1 MKHLN
6 KHKRGSAFL
15 ASMMLMG
22 MIGVAGMSYLNTASK
37 SMRDSKLKAMDA
49 QMTQLCDAGIQTVL
63 RNYWRDFKVSQSFDL
78 LTACEGATTAA
89 PKGGMTGTLPSV
101 GKFSAA
107 IISFQQPGND
117 TYSRQVTIRSVGY
130 IDSDNDGSLDAGEPA
145 KIVDVK
151 ATFQLARSQVFD
163 YMYFVNNF
171 GWMAGFDDDDL
182 IVNGDMRANGDF
194 SFSGGMPSVNGT
206 VIAVQN
212 EKLSTGSA
220 GTITGTPVKYS
231 GSAYNT
237 VTAGSTSYVARMRQG
252 YDSTKHGARGS
263 DTWNTWRDVI
273 FDTEGSVQGEKLAG
287 STLSDSAGSKGW
299 SKTTSS
305 STPTFNAIDPAASQE
320 VIMPDLGD
328 INDYSNAS
336 AAYVDGKTTYA
347 DGTPN
352 PYAGQGAWVDVWN
365 STTNSYQRVTTNGC
379 ITGSGILIGTE
390 TRPIK
395 IHGPVTFSQD
405 AVIKGYITGQ
415 GTIYTGR
422 NVHIVGSLRYVNGPD
437 FRGSSPTTIDQTN
450 EKRDLLGLAARG
462 SVIMG
467 NPNTFNSTTLQ
478 YMTPPFTKPR
488 LDENGNTIPAFNATE
503 VDTTGKMRYK
513 SVISDTTMNNIAEGI
528 NVIDAVLYTNFLGGG
543 NLGTAGGGVVFN
555 GAIISRDEA
564 MVVYSLPMKLN
575 YDTRIKERTLSQK
588 PLVDIKLPRSPVLL
602 KSTWQDRGTSYGN
615 S

>member
-1 MKHLN
+1 
-6 KHKRGSAFL
+6 
-15 ASMMLMG
+15 MMLMA
-22 MIGVAGMSYLNTASK
+22 MLGVAGMSYLNSASK
-37 SMRDSKLKAMDA
+37 SMRDSKLKALDA
-49 QMTQLCDAGIQTVL
+49 QMTQLCDAGVQTIV

-78 LTACEGATTAA
+78 LATCEGATTGA
-89 PKGGMTGTLPSV
+89 PKGGMTGTLPGV
-101 GKFSAA
+101 GKFSVA
-107 IISFQQPGND
+107 IVGYSQPGND
-117 TYSRQVTIRSVGY
+117 SYSRQVTVRSVGY
-130 IDSDNDGSLDAGEPA
+130 IDSDNDGVLDANEPA

-151 ATFQLARSQVFD
+151 ATYQLARSQVFD

-194 SFSGGMPSVNGT
+194 SFTGGMPTVNGT

-212 EKLSTGSA
+212 EKLTTGVS
-220 GTITGTPVKYS
+220 GTITGTPVKWNNSTYA
-231 GSAYNT
+231 G
-237 VTAGSTSYVARMRQG
+237 VMAGSTSYAARMRQG
-252 YDSTKHGARGS
+252 YDATKHGTRGT
-263 DTWNTWRDVI
+263 DTWNSWRDVI

-287 STLSDSAGSKGW
+287 STLSDSAGSKAW
-299 SKTTSS
+299 TKTLYS
-305 STPTFNAIDPAASQE
+305 STPTYSPIDPAPSQE

-328 INDYSNAS
+328 ISDYQTISS
-336 AAYVDGKTTYA
+336 AYIDNKATYA
-347 DGTPN
+347 DGTAN
-352 PYAGQGAWVDVWN
+352 PYSGQGAWVDVWN
-365 STTNSYQRVTTNGC
+365 STTNSYQRLTTNGC
-379 ITGSGILIGTE
+379 YSGSGVLVGTD
-390 TRPIK
+390 TKPIK

-405 AVIKGYITGQ
+405 VVIKGYIQGQ

-422 NVHIVGSLRYVNGPD
+422 NVHIVGSIRYMNGPD
-437 FRGSSPTTIDQTN
+437 FRGTSMTTIDQTN

-467 NPNTFNSTTLQ
+467 NPLAFTSTTLQ

-488 LDENGNTIPAFNATE
+488 LDENGNTIAAFNANE
-503 VDTTGKMRYK
+503 IDSTGRARYK
-513 SVISDTTMNNIAEGI
+513 SCIPDATMNSIAEGI

-543 NLGTAGGGVVFN
+543 NLGTSGSGVVFN
-555 GAIISRDEA
+555 GSIISRDEA

-588 PLVDIKLPRSPVLL
+588 PLIDIKLPRSPVLL